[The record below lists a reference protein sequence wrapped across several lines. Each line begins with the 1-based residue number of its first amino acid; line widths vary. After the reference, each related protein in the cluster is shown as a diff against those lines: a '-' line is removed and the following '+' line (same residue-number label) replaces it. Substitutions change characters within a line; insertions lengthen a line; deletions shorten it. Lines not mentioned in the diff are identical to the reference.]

1 MGEIA
6 AYDLTL
12 VEGHFFKDAFEGLL
26 FDRDEVSDAIY
37 RASEIASVYDWT
49 LEGICSYFSD
59 LTPNCWPVTA
69 DLRTLT
75 QLHKKTVLPEWL
87 DDHGLM
93 EILESGKAPKRAE
106 EKLAT
111 QLIFETYLALISAL
125 QRGELIVK
133 GRDRALADAHV
144 VPASYWHS
152 ELSYVSWRRN
162 ELLRVD
168 GDQRQVLAEDLTIF
182 VTQSTKRKRSSNSD
196 SKGRFVEAE
205 VIRFLETLGDQPRSK
220 KAYVRR
226 EVLQRFP
233 GVSGRQFDRLWGDY
247 APQSF
252 KQAGRI
258 PSKQSRT

>member
-1 MGEIA
+1 MGEIVGF
-6 AYDLTL
+6 DLEL
-12 VEGHFFKDAFEGLL
+12 VEGLFFKDAFGRLL
-26 FDRDEVSDAIY
+26 FDREEVSEAIY
-37 RASEIASVYDWT
+37 DASVVASVYDWS
-49 LEGICSYFSD
+49 LEGICSYFSY
-59 LTPNCWPVTA
+59 LSPSCWPVTS

-75 QLHKKTVLPEWL
+75 QHHKKTVLPEWL

-152 ELSYVSWRRN
+152 EFSYVSWRRN
-162 ELLRVD
+162 ELLRID
-168 GDQRQVLAEDLTIF
+168 GDLRQVLAEDLTIF
-182 VTQSTKRKRSSNSD
+182 VAQSSKTKRGSKYDN
-196 SKGRFVEAE
+196 KGRFVEAE
-205 VIRFLETLGDQPRSK
+205 VIRFLEALEDQPRSK
-220 KAYVRR
+220 KAHVR
-226 EVLQRFP
+226 EDVLQRFP

-258 PSKQSRT
+258 PSK

>member
-26 FDRDEVSDAIY
+26 FDRDEVSEAIY
-37 RASEIASVYDWT
+37 DASVVASVYDWS
-49 LEGICSYFSD
+49 LEGICSYFSY
-59 LTPNCWPVTA
+59 LSPSCWPVTA

-75 QLHKKTVLPEWL
+75 QCHKKTVLPEWL

-93 EILESGKAPKRAE
+93 EILESGKVPQRAE

-125 QRGELIVK
+125 QCGELIVK
-133 GRDRALADAHV
+133 GRESALAEAVD
-144 VPASYWHS
+144 VPASLWSS
-152 ELSYVSWRRN
+152 EFSYVSLRRN

-182 VTQSTKRKRSSNSD
+182 VAQSTKAKRNSNSD
-196 SKGRFVEAE
+196 SKGRFVEAD
-205 VIRFLETLGDQPRSK
+205 VIRFLEALGDQPRST
-220 KAYVRR
+220 KAEVRR
-226 EVLQRFP
+226 EVLQLFP

-247 APQSF
+247 APKSF

-258 PSKQSRT
+258 PSK

>member
-1 MGEIA
+1 MGDIVGC
-6 AYDLTL
+6 DLTL
-12 VEGHFFKDAFEGLL
+12 VEGLIFKDAFGRLL
-26 FDRDEVSDAIY
+26 FDREDVSEAIY
-37 RASEIASVYDWT
+37 DASVVASVYDWT
-49 LEGICSYFSD
+49 LEGICSYFSY
-59 LTPNCWPVTA
+59 LSHSCWPVTA

-75 QLHKKTVLPEWL
+75 QHHKKTVLLEWL

-93 EILESGKAPKRAE
+93 EILESGKAPKRTE

-144 VPASYWHS
+144 VPASYWCS

-162 ELLRVD
+162 ELLRID
-168 GDQRQVLAEDLTIF
+168 GDQRQVLAEDLTMF
-182 VTQSTKRKRSSNSD
+182 VAQSSKTKPD
-196 SKGRFVEAE
+196 SKDRFVEAE
-205 VIRFLETLGDQPRSK
+205 VIRFLEALGDQSRSK
-220 KAYVRR
+220 KAHVRKD
-226 EVLQRFP
+226 VLQRFP
-233 GVSGRQFDRLWGDY
+233 GVSGRQFDRLWADY

-258 PSKQSRT
+258 SSK